1 MASMN
6 LASGSFAPAT
16 FDLRG
21 VVSRAISSAR
31 AQGFDYMGQN
41 RAAAAAVSAVR
52 PDLTPGQALDAVTR
66 VRDFT

>member
-1 MASMN
+1 MASID
-6 LASGSFAPAT
+6 FATSSYLPPT

-31 AQGFDYMGQN
+31 AAGFDYMGQS

-52 PDLTPGQALDAVTR
+52 PDLSPRQALDAVTR
-66 VRDFT
+66 VRDFA

>member
-1 MASMN
+1 MAS
-6 LASGSFAPAT
+6 LDFASSSLAPAT

-21 VVSRAISSAR
+21 VVARAVSSAR

-52 PDLTPGQALDAVTR
+52 PDLTPRQALDAVTR
-66 VRDFT
+66 VRDFA